1 MGAPYWAA
9 RAADGRAGSYFE
21 LPRPLWHFEQRRRGV
36 GTCGVDGGDE
46 LWGFAAQATRG
57 RCHLI
62 ATSCLPNC
70 MPLGACDQ
78 SRLEWACAPQW
89 RARALGR
96 AFRGSRGVSHDGMCV
111 SDLRVF
117 LDVGAIATVPTTAN
131 HDASPRRR
139 RDPVPERGAHV
150 PFCLWCVCGAAT
162 LISVIFSHVHR
173 RWRMVV
179 FSTYHDRA
187 HRFAIRADR
196 RFISR
201 RLNRSASSIEIH
213 IDRSW
218 VAHGARMRCGA
229 GVRAFVDRAWH
240 SVWNQGMKIGYKSR
254 YKSLP
259 CPLG

>member
-9 RAADGRAGSYFE
+9 WAADGRAGSYFE

-89 RARALGR
+89 RARVLGR
-96 AFRGSRGVSHDGMCV
+96 AFRGSRGVSHDGMCG

-117 LDVGAIATVPTTAN
+117 LDVGAIATVPTPLRIKRESEAT
-131 HDASPRRR
+131 PR
-139 RDPVPERGAHV
+139 PGPGARCACAV
-150 PFCLWCVCGAAT
+150 LFVVCLWCCHSD
-162 LISVIFSHVHR
+162 LCHLFSHVHR
-173 RWRMVV
+173 RWRMVG
-179 FSTYHDRA
+179 FLGFFHDRA
-187 HRFAIRADR
+187 SAIRADR
-196 RFISR
+196 S
-201 RLNRSASSIEIH
+201 N
-213 IDRSW
+213 
-218 VAHGARMRCGA
+218 
-229 GVRAFVDRAWH
+229 VDSYR
-240 SVWNQGMKIGYKSR
+240 VV
-254 YKSLP
+254 
-259 CPLG
+259 